1 MSKLT
6 GYATSAA
13 LILIISA
20 CQREAFRPEAID
32 QDYLTLGKGGGMTN
46 QVDTYYVLADGHVY
60 RHDNLTKAYQPLGRL
75 DRSTR
80 THSFKEAQALAST
93 SFGCQEP
100 GNLYYFLTIH
110 TQDTV
115 RSCTWGSSGFTPPE
129 AITAFYQITQRH
141 INDL

>member
-1 MSKLT
+1 MSNLT
-6 GYATSAA
+6 GYVTSAA
-13 LILIISA
+13 LILIFGA

-60 RHDNLTKAYQPLGRL
+60 QHDNFTKAYQPLGRL
-75 DRSTR
+75 DRATR
-80 THSFKEAQALAST
+80 ARFLEEALAIDT
-93 SFGCQEP
+93 TLFGCQEP
-100 GNLYYFLTIH
+100 GNLYYFLTLH

-115 RSCTWGSSGFTPPE
+115 RSCIWGKSGFAPPQ
-129 AITAFYQITQRH
+129 AITALYERTQQC

>member
-1 MSKLT
+1 MSKLI
-6 GYATSAA
+6 GYAASAA
-13 LILIISA
+13 LILIIGA

-60 RHDNLTKAYQPLGRL
+60 QHGNFAKAYQPLGRL
-75 DRSTR
+75 DRTTR
-80 THSFKEAQALAST
+80 ARFFEEALAIDT
-93 SFGCQEP
+93 TLFGCQEP

-129 AITAFYQITQRH
+129 AITAFYQTTQQH